1 MFESLFQSFEDT
13 SDPSQGADRI
23 ASLRAELARLGLDG
37 FIVPRADKQQNE
49 YVPASE
55 ERLAWLTG
63 FTGSAGLAVVFRD
76 RAALFVDGRYTLQ
89 VREQVDLAVITPVAL
104 AETSPDKWLSQ
115 NLSAGAKLG
124 YDPWLHTP
132 GQIERFEKSAAT
144 AGAELVAVEP
154 NPIDTIWRDRPAPPQ
169 GRVSRHLLRL
179 AGESSQ
185 SKLARIANALGKA
198 DMLLVSDPHAVAWTF
213 NIRGNDVAHTPLPLC
228 FALIPKEGA
237 PRLYIDPAKLD
248 DDIRAYL
255 TEFATLVEPER
266 LESDIADLGAAKKQV
281 LFDAATAP
289 EKLTKILKDAGG
301 GVEVGQ
307 DPIAL
312 MKARKNKAELE
323 GTRRA
328 HLRDAIAM
336 VRFLHWFD
344 AEAPKGKLTEIDA
357 ARALETFRR
366 KSRKLKDVS
375 FPTISAVG
383 PNSAIP
389 HYRVTNSSNRKIGKG
404 IFLVDSG
411 AQYEDGTT
419 DITRTIAIG
428 KPTAEMRDRYT
439 RVLKGN
445 IAISRA
451 VFPKGTS
458 GAQIDAL
465 ARNPL
470 WQAGLDFD
478 HGTGH
483 GVGAYLSVHEGPQ
496 RIAKTGTTPLESG
509 MIISNEPGYYKAGDF
524 GIRIENLV
532 VVEPRKIK
540 GGERDMLG
548 FETITL
554 VPIDTRLIDLK
565 LLDVDEQRWFNAYH
579 ARVRQALWPYLEGD
593 VRKWLKAATK
603 PLGK

>member
-1 MFESLFQSFEDT
+1 
-13 SDPSQGADRI
+13 
-23 ASLRAELARLGLDG
+23 
-37 FIVPRADKQQNE
+37 V
-49 YVPASE
+49 
-55 ERLAWLTG
+55 
-63 FTGSAGLAVVFRD
+63 
-76 RAALFVDGRYTLQ
+76 
-89 VREQVDLAVITPVAL
+89 TPVAL
-104 AETSPDKWLSQ
+104 AATSPEKWLEQ
-115 NLSAGAKLG
+115 NLSAGTKLG

-132 GQIERFEKSAAT
+132 GQIERFEKAAAA
-144 AGAELVAVEP
+144 AGAKLVAVAS
-154 NPIDTIWRDRPAPPQ
+154 NPIDAVWPDRPNPPQ
-169 GRVSRHLLRL
+169 GRVSRHILRL
-179 AGESSQ
+179 AGESTPV
-185 SKLARIANALGKA
+185 KLARIAKALGTA
-198 DMLLVSDPHAVAWTF
+198 DTLLVSDPHAVAWTF

-228 FALIPKEGA
+228 FALVSKQGL
-237 PRLYIDPAKLD
+237 PRLYVDPAKLD
-248 DDIRAYL
+248 DDVRTYL
-255 TEFATLVEPER
+255 TELATLVDPGK
-266 LESDIADLGAAKKQV
+266 LESDIVDLGAAKARV
-281 LFDAATAP
+281 LFDAATVPA
-289 EKLTKILKDAGG
+289 KLIDALRRSGG
-301 GVEVGQ
+301 IADIGQ

-312 MKARKNKAELE
+312 MKARKNRAELE

-344 AEAPKGKLTEIDA
+344 AEAPEGKLTEIEA
-357 ARALETFRR
+357 AQALETFRR
-366 KSRKLKDVS
+366 KSRKLKDIS
-375 FPTISAVG
+375 FPTISAAG

-419 DITRTIAIG
+419 DITRTLAVG

-451 VFPKGTS
+451 VFPQGTS

-465 ARNPL
+465 ARNAL

-496 RIAKTGTTPLESG
+496 RIAKTGATPLEPG
-509 MIISNEPGYYKAGDF
+509 MILSNEPGYYKAGNF

-540 GGERDMLG
+540 RGDRDMLG

-554 VPIDTRLIDLK
+554 VPIDTRLIEPK
-565 LLDVDEQRWFNAYH
+565 LLDADERRWFNAYH
-579 ARVRQALWPYLEGD
+579 AQVRQALWPYVEGD